1 MERYQTTKF
10 KTSLQGI
17 SLFAGLESHVLEQ
30 IHKNCAWRSYEPG
43 DWIVNYLDNSNDVF
57 FIANGEVRVT
67 IYSVSGKA
75 VSFCDLGTGE
85 VFGEYAAI
93 DGQSRSASVQA
104 RSSCE
109 IASLSAA
116 SFLKLLGN
124 ERVLNELLRKLVKT
138 IRMLDRRVYEFST
151 LAVNNRIR
159 AELLRIANLSPRK
172 GKCAQVSPAPRHVEI
187 ASRVSTHR
195 EAVTR
200 ELTRLTRLGILER
213 QGHVLVVKDVDRL
226 ELIVHDAVGE

>member
-1 MERYQTTKF
+1 
-10 KTSLQGI
+10 
-17 SLFAGLESHVLEQ
+17 
-30 IHKNCAWRSYEPG
+30 
-43 DWIVNYLDNSNDVF
+43 
-57 FIANGEVRVT
+57 
-67 IYSVSGKA
+67 
-75 VSFCDLGTGE
+75 
-85 VFGEYAAI
+85 
-93 DGQSRSASVQA
+93 
-104 RSSCE
+104 
-109 IASLSAA
+109 
-116 SFLKLLGN
+116 
-124 ERVLNELLRKLVKT
+124 VKT

-172 GKCAQVSPAPRHVEI
+172 GKCAQIVPAPTHVEI

-226 ELIVHDAVGE
+226 ALIVHDAVGE

>member
-1 MERYQTTKF
+1 
-10 KTSLQGI
+10 
-17 SLFAGLESHVLEQ
+17 
-30 IHKNCAWRSYEPG
+30 
-43 DWIVNYLDNSNDVF
+43 VF

-151 LAVNNRIR
+151 LAVNSRIR

-172 GKCAQVSPAPRHVEI
+172 GKCAQIVPAPTHVEI

>member
-30 IHKNCAWRSYEPG
+30 IHKDCAWRSYEPG
-43 DWIVNYLDNSNDVF
+43 EWIVNYLDNSNDVF

-75 VSFCDLGTGE
+75 VSFCDLGPGE

-104 RSSCE
+104 RSRCE

-124 ERVLNELLRKLVKT
+124 EPVLNRELLRKLVKT

-159 AELLRIANLSPRK
+159 EKFFGISNLSPSK
-172 GKCAQVSPAPRHVEI
+172 AKCAKFSPALTHFEI
-187 ASRVSTHR
+187 ASGFSTHGK
-195 EAVTR
+195 AFTR
-200 ELTRLTRLGILER
+200 KLTRLTRL
-213 QGHVLVVKDVDRL
+213 
-226 ELIVHDAVGE
+226 

>member
-151 LAVNNRIR
+151 LAVNSRIR
-159 AELLRIANLSPRK
+159 
-172 GKCAQVSPAPRHVEI
+172 
-187 ASRVSTHR
+187 THR